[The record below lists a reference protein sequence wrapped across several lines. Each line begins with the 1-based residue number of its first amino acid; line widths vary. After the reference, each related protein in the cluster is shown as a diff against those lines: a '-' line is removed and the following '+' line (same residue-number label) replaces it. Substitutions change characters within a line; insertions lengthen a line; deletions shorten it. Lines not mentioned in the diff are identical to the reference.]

1 METRSRMSRSL
12 HTNRDFE
19 KLEPYEGKPS
29 RTVLRGEEGSNALD
43 LPDRPADM
51 EQRNGRGIRKGN
63 EVAKLYADNKVDVII
78 YAVEKSLDSYKFNL
92 LYNKQL
98 FITQLKQNNMGCR
111 TIDEGGMDEKGG
123 IPFSEYVAVLSGNT
137 DLLDKARLEKRIA
150 GMEGE
155 RKAFQR
161 GKGESRIKLE
171 TFLANRASNDDII
184 ARVRKDKAAIESRMQ
199 YDKEGNRL
207 NPLKI
212 DGVAGDD
219 PKVIAAKLHEIEDR
233 ERTHGQPK
241 VIGSLYGFDIV
252 VKTDTTVKDGLDF
265 CENRF
270 FVRGE
275 GNFLYNYNNGRLAV
289 DPKTACQNFI
299 NAFDSI
305 PRLIEKYTRDN
316 EAIEKELP
324 VLEQV
329 VGEVWKKEDELKQLK
344 ADLAALD
351 RKILLSLKSVDAQEK
366 STDGVIEVVPSQP
379 VTPDG
384 QDNAPAAG
392 IPVADA
398 PPGSSSPGSV
408 PTQDTP
414 PAEPYVHRMPDFL
427 TDRQRTPP
435 KLSGMPKSISIKEA
449 MGALGGKLV
458 IGGVPKS
465 GNKDDPDPDRPEKP
479 KPKLKL

>member
-43 LPDRPADM
+43 LPDRPSDLQ
-51 EQRNGRGIRKGN
+51 QRDGRGIRKGN

-305 PRLIEKYTRDN
+305 VSIRPTTGIKPLYTTIATVTMNLIVSA
-316 EAIEKELP
+316 AI
-324 VLEQV
+324 VL
-329 VGEVWKKEDELKQLK
+329 L
-344 ADLAALD
+344 
-351 RKILLSLKSVDAQEK
+351 
-366 STDGVIEVVPSQP
+366 
-379 VTPDG
+379 
-384 QDNAPAAG
+384 N
-392 IPVADA
+392 
-398 PPGSSSPGSV
+398 
-408 PTQDTP
+408 
-414 PAEPYVHRMPDFL
+414 PYVTVYISYKIPPFALSVHIPDVS
-427 TDRQRTPP
+427 T
-435 KLSGMPKSISIKEA
+435 SIYVEVDSKVL
-449 MGALGGKLV
+449 LGLPSCDKAFV
-458 IGGVPKS
+458 
-465 GNKDDPDPDRPEKP
+465 R
-479 KPKLKL
+479 

>member
-1 METRSRMSRSL
+1 MIEAM
-12 HTNRDFE
+12 N
-19 KLEPYEGKPS
+19 EGKIRVLFGSTEMLGTGVNAQKRCVAIHHLDAPWRPS
-29 RTVLRGEEGSNALD
+29 D
-43 LPDRPADM
+43 LQ
-51 EQRNGRGIRKGN
+51 QRDGRGIRKGN

-171 TFLANRASNDDII
+171 TFLANQASNDDII

-207 NPLKI
+207 TPLKI

-379 VTPDG
+379 LMPDG

-398 PPGSSSPGSV
+398 PPGSPSPGSV

-427 TDRQRTPP
+427 ADRQRTPP

>member
-1 METRSRMSRSL
+1 M
-12 HTNRDFE
+12 
-19 KLEPYEGKPS
+19 
-29 RTVLRGEEGSNALD
+29 
-43 LPDRPADM
+43 
-51 EQRNGRGIRKGN
+51 
-63 EVAKLYADNKVDVII
+63 AKLYADNKVDVII

-329 VGEVWKKEDELKQLK
+329 VGEVWK
-344 ADLAALD
+344 
-351 RKILLSLKSVDAQEK
+351 R
-366 STDGVIEVVPSQP
+366 
-379 VTPDG
+379 
-384 QDNAPAAG
+384 
-392 IPVADA
+392 
-398 PPGSSSPGSV
+398 
-408 PTQDTP
+408 
-414 PAEPYVHRMPDFL
+414 
-427 TDRQRTPP
+427 RT
-435 KLSGMPKSISIKEA
+435 S
-449 MGALGGKLV
+449 
-458 IGGVPKS
+458 
-465 GNKDDPDPDRPEKP
+465 
-479 KPKLKL
+479 